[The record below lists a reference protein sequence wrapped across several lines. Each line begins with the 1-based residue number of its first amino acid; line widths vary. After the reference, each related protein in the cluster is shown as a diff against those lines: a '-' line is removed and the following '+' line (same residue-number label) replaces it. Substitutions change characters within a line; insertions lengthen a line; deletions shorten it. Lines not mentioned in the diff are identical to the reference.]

1 MRTGQAGGD
10 AATGAAMAGG
20 GVYNAHSQPQRAA
33 AGRGLELLVRAAR
46 LTDPGEGPIV
56 LADYGSAEGR
66 NSLMPMRAAIAEL
79 RQRHAGPI
87 TVVHLDRPRNDF
99 GSLFALLRDDPES
112 YLCGNENVFALASG
126 GSFFEEMLPQSQVSL
141 GWSSIALHWL
151 SGVPAD
157 ANRHV
162 WPSMLSG
169 PAREPFARQ
178 AALDW
183 QAFLAQRGKELRPG
197 GRAVIVV
204 PTEPSDGSPSLTD
217 LIRRMIAVLQDMVRT
232 DKLRAAE
239 LTRMII
245 PIYHRSVDE
254 LRAPF
259 RDPKLG
265 LVLEELDNHRTPDPI
280 WEAFLGTGDQAA
292 LADGYAGF
300 VKAAFTPTLAN
311 ALDRD
316 GIEERRRTFGE
327 CLDAGIRQLVAA
339 EPAMLCSPTV
349 ATMLIAKPGIADR

>member
-1 MRTGQAGGD
+1 MQVRSRTCISTDRGMTSAPCSRCFETILKATFAATRMCLRSRQADRRGD
-10 AATGAAMAGG
+10 APPEPSVA
-20 GVYNAHSQPQRAA
+20 R
-33 AGRGLELLVRAAR
+33 LEL
-46 LTDPGEGPIV
+46 D
-56 LADYGSAEGR
+56 SA
-66 NSLMPMRAAIAEL
+66 
-79 RQRHAGPI
+79 
-87 TVVHLDRPRNDF
+87 
-99 GSLFALLRDDPES
+99 
-112 YLCGNENVFALASG
+112 ALAERRAS
-126 GSFFEEMLPQSQVSL
+126 
-141 GWSSIALHWL
+141 
-151 SGVPAD
+151 AD

-280 WEAFLGTGDQAA
+280 WEAFQNWRPGPR
-292 LADGYAGF
+292 AGRWLRRICQGRLHSDTRQCPGQGWRG
-300 VKAAFTPTLAN
+300 A
-311 ALDRD
+311 
-316 GIEERRRTFGE
+316 ERRRTFGE
-327 CLDAGIRQLVAA
+327 CLDAGIRQLWR
-339 EPAMLCSPTV
+339 PSR
-349 ATMLIAKPGIADR
+349 PGSARRPWRRC